1 MRVLSTK
8 ILSPSQKELLLN
20 AGLSFVE
27 YNALNVQFLEFEM
40 PPKVENAIFTS
51 QYAIDAVFSK

>member
-1 MRVLSTK
+1 
-8 ILSPSQKELLLN
+8 N

-51 QYAIDAVFSK
+51 QYAIDAVFSKYHEKKPLFRTVFV